1 MKPGRTPYRA
11 KSGQDTFH
19 LYFHSEGRSLGCD
32 DKHAAATNVYA
43 VSGVIVIRAIVPAKQ
58 KWQRYLKPPRISA
71 FDRLIH
77 IRTHNFFFLLRL
89 HRIDDPESPQAG
101 DRPKQDGVACK
112 LCAVTDYHTVTRFA
126 AKGGNGPL
134 RMGVGPVVP
143 GRGRRYLY

>member
-77 IRTHNFFFLLRL
+77 IRTHISIFTDSFTVSTTQNPHKQATVLSKM
-89 HRIDDPESPQAG
+89 ESHASFV
-101 DRPKQDGVACK
+101 R
-112 LCAVTDYHTVTRFA
+112 
-126 AKGGNGPL
+126 
-134 RMGVGPVVP
+134 
-143 GRGRRYLY
+143 